1 MAIVGVVG
9 HTNVPSQASQELTRI
24 YNMQDKI
31 MYRTDECTPGLR
43 GYARYNRGGTLEVY
57 FMVSDPNNTCRHTF
71 SIIKYGFG
79 HAYLLATETYS
90 YLHNL
95 SLIEEMDVLGKM
107 PTKELLT
114 DQLMLSLHRRDSAV
128 TSDELLEMMG

>member
-1 MAIVGVVG
+1 
-9 HTNVPSQASQELTRI
+9 
-24 YNMQDKI
+24 MQDKI
-31 MYRTDECTPGLR
+31 MYRTDDRTPGLR
-43 GYARYNRGGTLEVY
+43 GYARHNKGSTLEVY

-71 SIIKYGFG
+71 SIIRYGFG
-79 HAYLLATETYS
+79 HAYLLATEAYS

-114 DQLMLSLHRRDSAV
+114 DQLMLSLQRRGSIV
-128 TSDELLEMMG
+128 TSDELMGMMG